1 MASKNVIQAGVRT
14 IVGNAA
20 KRGAKRDALL
30 VTPAAKSRITSLLSH
45 SSPPSTAIRLGVRTR
60 GCSGMSYTIDYQE
73 GTPGKFDEVVELGGE
88 QKIVIDPCAL
98 MHVIGTTMDFVDSK
112 LASEFVFVNPNATG
126 VCGCGESF
134 TTGG

>member
-1 MASKNVIQAGVRT
+1 
-14 IVGNAA
+14 
-20 KRGAKRDALL
+20 
-30 VTPAAKSRITSLLSH
+30 
-45 SSPPSTAIRLGVRTR
+45 
-60 GCSGMSYTIDYQE
+60 MSYTIDYQE

-88 QKIVIDPCAL
+88 QKVIMCFLFSTSFFHIFFFFSLSKLIFFVIFFCHPQIVIDPCAL